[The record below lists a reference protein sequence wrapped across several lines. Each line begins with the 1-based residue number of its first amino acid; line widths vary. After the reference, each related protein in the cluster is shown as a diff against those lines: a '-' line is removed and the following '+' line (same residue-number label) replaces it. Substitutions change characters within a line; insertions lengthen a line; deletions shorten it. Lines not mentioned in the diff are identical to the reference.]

1 MRSINPGASWTLT
14 FVEQTDA
21 ETLTFAVGEDCP
33 YYSTGYNQSRL
44 HINASKGIE
53 IEGPGGEL
61 FVKLRKGTS
70 KTP

>member
-1 MRSINPGASWTLT
+1 MMSINSGASWTLT

-33 YYSTGYNQSRL
+33 YYSPAYNQSKL

-53 IEGPGGEL
+53 IEGPWGEL

-70 KTP
+70 GTP